1 MEQSVQAKFLIPMAV
16 SLGFGVMFATT
27 ISLLIV
33 PSMYLAMDD
42 LRRGLAWLYAGKND
56 SEPATQQ

>member
-1 MEQSVQAKFLIPMAV
+1 MAV

-56 SEPATQQ
+56 SEPAPQQ